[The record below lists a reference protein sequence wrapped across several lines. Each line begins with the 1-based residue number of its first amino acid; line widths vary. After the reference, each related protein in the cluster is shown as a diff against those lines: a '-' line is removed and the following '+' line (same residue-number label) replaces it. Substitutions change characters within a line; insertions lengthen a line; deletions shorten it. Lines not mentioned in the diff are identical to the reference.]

1 MAEATK
7 RALKII
13 KAMRSATFSGIS
25 VTELAQNLKTSAT
38 NICRDLDDLVS
49 EGFVE
54 KREDGRY
61 QLSISMLQ
69 IATSYQTEHNRMTSR
84 LAEINER
91 INRTL

>member
-25 VTELAQNLKTSAT
+25 VTELAQHLNVSAS
-38 NICRDLDDLVS
+38 NICRDLDDLVN

-69 IATSYQTEHNRMTSR
+69 IATSYQNDYNRMSER
-84 LAEINER
+84 LAEIHHR
-91 INRTL
+91 INRT

>member
-25 VTELAQNLKTSAT
+25 VTELAKHLNVSAA
-38 NICRDLDDLVS
+38 NICRDLDDLAS

-54 KREDGRY
+54 KRDDGRY
-61 QLSISMLQ
+61 QLSIAMLQ
-69 IATSYQTEHNRMTSR
+69 IATGYQHDHNRMSER
-84 LAEINER
+84 LAEIHTR
-91 INRTL
+91 INRS